1 MYNSSDENH
10 KLNIDIFLITR
21 KEINQVVSSPLIIDN
36 YKTTLGEQDNGKNK
50 SVMP

>member
-1 MYNSSDENH
+1 MYNSSDENK

-21 KEINQVVSSPLIIDN
+21 KEINQIISSPLIIDN
-36 YKTTLGEQDNGKNK
+36 DKTKLAEQDNGKNK